1 MQPSTEGTPRSGA
14 ANPMFGK
21 TLSAESRAK
30 MSERWA
36 KRRALGL
43 KNNLTDEQRVL
54 RRQQAAN
61 MRAAKAA
68 KVAA

>member
-1 MQPSTEGTPRSGA
+1 
-14 ANPMFGK
+14 MFGK